1 MTINFKNLPS
11 ELFDG
16 AERAAKTLGFEIR
29 EDGTQISAIRGEE
42 IRVDME
48 NGKISIRY
56 KEKNHF
62 FRALSLVKEGLIN
75 NSFPIVES
83 PIIDRVGAMPDL
95 SFGAPMTPDAI
106 KSLADYMAVMG
117 MNTLYLYLEDMYEL
131 PSRKY
136 FGYTSGRYTYDE
148 LKAIDDYA
156 FDYGI
161 EVIPCIQTLGH
172 LNKYMQW
179 AESADVK
186 ETDRELSVD
195 KEESY
200 VFIKEMLKAA
210 TAPFRSRRVHIG
222 MDEAWGIGRGRAS
235 IANFGLRSQEELFLA
250 HLKKVSKIAE
260 EMGLEPIIWNDF
272 LFCLNSKSGIS
283 KYEKETEVPKSIMAQ
298 VPKNVSLVY
307 WHYGEEV
314 MGCDDHMVAK
324 NLEFG
329 NDVIY
334 AGGLMMWTFLLPEN
348 EFSFLAAEEGLM
360 ASKKHGLK
368 EVFTT
373 LWCYDKAG
381 CDCLLSILHLQ
392 QFAEHAYHK
401 TVSRE
406 DLKRR
411 FEITTG
417 ADFDAFMNMSRAY
430 NDIDGKSFAN
440 YNERFHGQKLLW
452 NDILLGKFDDM
463 LNSGGPF
470 HSHYAKFEKYYAKT
484 AAKGGKW
491 AHVYERCRVIFDLLA
506 KKSFITENLRR
517 AYLSGDKKF
526 LEECELVHLPE
537 LIEKSDAL
545 HEELRKMW
553 ESTRKPFGFATL
565 DTRLGGM
572 RARYVTA
579 IRALKN
585 YRTGITKSIPE
596 LDEERLPVP
605 ESMWT

>member
-1 MTINFKNLPS
+1 MKISFKNLPS
-11 ELFDG
+11 ELALG
-16 AERAAKTLGFEIR
+16 AEKAAKTLEFEISD
-29 EDGTQISAIRGEE
+29 DGIELFAIRG
-42 IRVDME
+42 D
-48 NGKISIRY
+48 SIRADMKNEKITVCY

-62 FRALSLVKEGLIN
+62 FRALSLVKEGLLN
-75 NSFPIVES
+75 NSFPISET
-83 PIIDRVGAMPDL
+83 PIIDKVGAMPDL
-95 SFGAPMTPDAI
+95 SFGAPMTVEAI
-106 KSLADYMAVMG
+106 HSLTDYTAVMG
-117 MNTLYLYLEDMYEL
+117 MNTLYLYMEDMYEV

-136 FGYTSGRYTYDE
+136 FGYMSGKYSYEE
-148 LKAIDDYA
+148 LKSIDDYA

-179 AESADVK
+179 AESGDIR

-195 KEESY
+195 KEASY
-200 VFIKEMLKAA
+200 VFIKEMLEAA
-210 TAPFRSRRVHIG
+210 TAPFRSKRVHIG
-222 MDEAWGIGRGRAS
+222 MDEAWGLGRGRAS
-235 IANFGLRSQEELFLA
+235 ISKFGLRSQEELFLS

-260 EMGLEPIIWNDF
+260 DLGLEPIIWNDF
-272 LFCLNSKSGIS
+272 LFCLNSGSGIS
-283 KYEKETEVPKSIMAQ
+283 KYDAETEIPADIMAQ
-298 VPKNVSLVY
+298 IPKNVSLVY

-334 AGGLMMWTFLLPEN
+334 AGGLMMWTFPIPEN
-348 EFSFLAAEEGLM
+348 EFSFLAAEEGLL

-373 LWCYDKAG
+373 LWCYDKVG
-381 CDCLLSILHLQ
+381 CDCMLSILHLQ
-392 QFAEHAYHK
+392 QFAEHAYRES
-401 TVSRE
+401 VSRE

-430 NDIDGKSFAN
+430 NAIGKKEFPN

-452 NDILLGKFDDM
+452 NDILLGKFDEM

-470 HSHYAKFEKYYAKT
+470 HSHYEEFEKYYAEISS
-484 AAKGGKW
+484 KGGKW
-491 AHVYERCRVIFDLLA
+491 SPVYERCRIIFDLLA
-506 KKSFITENLRR
+506 KKSFITENLRS
-517 AYLSGDKKF
+517 AYLSGNKDF
-526 LEECELVHLPE
+526 LYECETRLLPE

-545 HEELRKMW
+545 HEELRTMW

-585 YRTGITKSIPE
+585 YRTGVTKSIPE
-596 LDEERLPVP
+596 LDEERLSVP